1 MTQTLESFFLM
12 WKTTGDV
19 KWRERGWTVFE
30 AIERETK
37 TRAGYSSIRYVDH
50 APGYKKDDMPSFFL
64 AET

>member
-1 MTQTLESFFLM
+1 M